1 MTRSK
6 GRRPSPAMIVA
17 VTALIVALAGTAM
30 AAPTAIKSILN
41 KKEKKQVKN
50 ISKNQVNALAP
61 GLSVKHANTAG
72 SADTAKRADVATN
85 ADALGGQP
93 LANIATARSD
103 PTTGGACDPNG
114 TTFISC
120 ASVDVNLPHEGR
132 ALLIGTGAQY
142 AFTLSVTQGNCRMT
156 LDGVALGGSFVSL
169 GNQTDPSAGVVG
181 SANRGYGHGFS
192 TTMVTDPVSAGPHT
206 FGLECNETDSD
217 VEFENAQ
224 ISAAVF
230 GSG

>member
-1 MTRSK
+1 
-6 GRRPSPAMIVA
+6 MIVA
-17 VTALIVALAGTAM
+17 GVALIIALAGTAM

-61 GLSVKHANTAG
+61 GLSVKHAGTAG
-72 SADTAKRADVATN
+72 SADAAKRADTAAN
-85 ADALGGQP
+85 ADAVGGQP

-103 PTTGGACDPNG
+103 PSTGGVCDPSS
-114 TTFISC
+114 TTFVGC
-120 ASVDVNLPHEGR
+120 ASVDVTLPHEGR
-132 ALLIGTGAQY
+132 VLLIGTGAQY
-142 AFTLSVTQGNCRMT
+142 AFNAGVTQGSCRMT
-156 LDGVALGGSFVSL
+156 VDAGAQGGSFITV
-169 GNQTDPSAGVVG
+169 GNQTDASAGVTG
-181 SANRGYGHGFS
+181 AANRGYARGFS

-206 FGLECNETDSD
+206 FGLECNESDAD

-224 ISAAVF
+224 ISAAVL

>member
-1 MTRSK
+1 
-6 GRRPSPAMIVA
+6 MIVA
-17 VTALIVALAGTAM
+17 ATALIVALAGTAM

-50 ISKNQVNALAP
+50 IAKNQVNALAP

-85 ADALGGQP
+85 ADALGGQS
-93 LANIATARSD
+93 LANISIGRSD
-103 PTTGGACDPNG
+103 PTTGGVCDPQS
-114 TTFISC
+114 TTFINC

-132 ALLIGTGAQY
+132 VLLIGTGGQY
-142 AFTLSVTQGNCRMT
+142 AFNAGVTQGSCRMT
-156 LDGVALGGSFVSL
+156 TDGNALGGSAIVV
-169 GNQTDPSAGVVG
+169 GNQTDASPGVTG
-181 SANRGYGHGFS
+181 AANRGYARGFA
-192 TTMVTDPVSAGPHT
+192 TTLVTETVGAGPHT
-206 FGLECNETDSD
+206 FGLDCNETDSD

-224 ISAAVF
+224 ISATVL